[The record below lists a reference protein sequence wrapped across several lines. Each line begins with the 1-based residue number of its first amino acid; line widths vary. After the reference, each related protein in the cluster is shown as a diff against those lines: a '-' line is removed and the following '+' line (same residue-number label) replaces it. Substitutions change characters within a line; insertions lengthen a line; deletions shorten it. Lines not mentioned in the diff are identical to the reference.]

1 MFARQKVEAEI
12 VPWCRKHGVGILAH
26 SVLGKGLLT
35 GRYKPGHTFADDDER
50 KGREDFEGARFE
62 SFCAATQ
69 KLSALAARKGATV
82 AELAIGWVLRLPEVA
97 VALVGAKSATQ
108 VVANNRFVRDFS
120 AAELMEID
128 AILADAPSQD

>member
-1 MFARQKVEAEI
+1 M
-12 VPWCRKHGVGILAH
+12 
-26 SVLGKGLLT
+26 
-35 GRYKPGHTFADDDER
+35 
-50 KGREDFEGARFE
+50 
-62 SFCAATQ
+62 
-69 KLSALAARKGATV
+69 

-120 AAELMEID
+120 AVELMEID